1 MMCTADHARMAAN
14 SVPLPTSGLPVQ
26 ALERLSVKKLCT
38 LGFKLLTFKL
48 ERPVTNTTM
57 INYSTRDFAT
67 KEQLELYLLR
77 QEKAFSPEVIK
88 LFTEAGMLRRAVT
101 QIWNKEQSYR
111 VGIVF
116 EYRDQ
121 EAYKACQALLEEHY
135 LPAVEGLTT
144 KVVGSRGVVVHEFV
158 SDDFQD

>member
-1 MMCTADHARMAAN
+1 MNGSKFRATDDIKFAGPSISQPFR
-14 SVPLPTSGLPVQ
+14 
-26 ALERLSVKKLCT
+26 EKLCT
-38 LGFKLLTFKL
+38 LGLKLLTSKL

-158 SDDFQD
+158 SDDFLD

>member
-1 MMCTADHARMAAN
+1 M
-14 SVPLPTSGLPVQ
+14 
-26 ALERLSVKKLCT
+26 
-38 LGFKLLTFKL
+38 
-48 ERPVTNTTM
+48 TNTTM

-77 QEKAFSPEVIK
+77 QEKAFTPEVIK
-88 LFTEAGMLRRAVT
+88 LFTDAGMLRRVVT
-101 QIWNKEQSYR
+101 QIWNKEHSFR

-121 EAYKACQALLEEHY
+121 DAYIACQALLEQHY

-144 KVVGSRGVVVHEFV
+144 KVIGSRGVVVQEFM
-158 SDDFQD
+158 SDAFQD

>member
-1 MMCTADHARMAAN
+1 MAAG
-14 SVPLPTSGLPVQ
+14 SYHTPIR
-26 ALERLSVKKLCT
+26 RLGRPAHKARKSKLRLAC
-38 LGFKLLTFKL
+38 LDGKPHIDSNFYLHIHSRGRLM
-48 ERPVTNTTM
+48 TNTTM

-77 QEKAFSPEVIK
+77 QEKAFTPEVIK
-88 LFTEAGMLRRAVT
+88 LFTDAGMLRRVVT
-101 QIWNKEQSYR
+101 QIWNKEHSFR

-121 EAYKACQALLEEHY
+121 DAYIACQALLEQHY

-144 KVVGSRGVVVHEFV
+144 KVVGSRGVIVHEFV
-158 SDDFQD
+158 SDAFQD

>member
-1 MMCTADHARMAAN
+1 M
-14 SVPLPTSGLPVQ
+14 
-26 ALERLSVKKLCT
+26 
-38 LGFKLLTFKL
+38 
-48 ERPVTNTTM
+48 TNTSM

-88 LFTEAGMLRRAVT
+88 LFTDAGMLRRVVT
-101 QIWNKEQSYR
+101 QIWNTEQSYR
-111 VGIVF
+111 VGIIF

-121 EAYKACQALLEEHY
+121 DAYVSCQALLKEHY

-158 SDDFQD
+158 SDKYQD

>member
-1 MMCTADHARMAAN
+1 MIWKTLIFASDLIDN
-14 SVPLPTSGLPVQ
+14 LS
-26 ALERLSVKKLCT
+26 RLRNIIW
-38 LGFKLLTFKL
+38 
-48 ERPVTNTTM
+48 EIQMTNTTM
-57 INYSTRDFAT
+57 INYSTRDFAS

-88 LFTEAGMLRRAVT
+88 LFTDAGMLRRTVT
-101 QIWNKEQSYR
+101 QIWNTQQSFR
-111 VGIVF
+111 VGIIF

-121 EAYKACQALLEEHY
+121 SAYEACQVLLKKHY

-158 SDDFQD
+158 SEEFQD

>member
-1 MMCTADHARMAAN
+1 MT
-14 SVPLPTSGLPVQ
+14 T
-26 ALERLSVKKLCT
+26 
-38 LGFKLLTFKL
+38 
-48 ERPVTNTTM
+48 TTM

-88 LFTEAGMLRRAVT
+88 LFTDAGMLRRAVT
-101 QIWNKEQSYR
+101 QIWNKEQSFR

-121 EAYKACQALLEEHY
+121 DAYIACQALLEEHY

-158 SDDFQD
+158 SDEFQA

>member
-14 SVPLPTSGLPVQ
+14 SVPLPTSSLPAQ
-26 ALERLSVKKLCT
+26 ALESLFREKLCT
-38 LGFKLLTFKL
+38 LGLKLLTSKL

-116 EYRDQ
+116 EYRNQ

>member
-1 MMCTADHARMAAN
+1 M
-14 SVPLPTSGLPVQ
+14 
-26 ALERLSVKKLCT
+26 
-38 LGFKLLTFKL
+38 
-48 ERPVTNTTM
+48 TNTTM
-57 INYSTRDFAT
+57 MNYSTRDFAT

-88 LFTEAGMLRRAVT
+88 LFTDAGMLRRVVT
-101 QIWNKEQSYR
+101 QIWNKEQAHR

-121 EAYKACQALLEEHY
+121 DAYVACQPLLETHY

-144 KVVGSRGVVVHEFV
+144 KVVGSRGVIVHEFV
-158 SDDFQD
+158 SEEFQD

>member
-1 MMCTADHARMAAN
+1 MTAM
-14 SVPLPTSGLPVQ
+14 SGSDG
-26 ALERLSVKKLCT
+26 RLLIKCEQSD
-38 LGFKLLTFKL
+38 GRLTV
-48 ERPVTNTTM
+48 ESWSGQMTNTTM

-88 LFTEAGMLRRAVT
+88 LFTDAGMLRRAVT

-121 EAYKACQALLEEHY
+121 DAYVACQALLEEHY

-144 KVVGSRGVVVHEFV
+144 KVVGSRGVIVHEFV
-158 SDDFQD
+158 ADDFQD

>member
-1 MMCTADHARMAAN
+1 MDGSKFRATADIKSAGPSIRE
-14 SVPLPTSGLPVQ
+14 PF
-26 ALERLSVKKLCT
+26 LEKLCT
-38 LGFKLLTFKL
+38 LGLKLLTSKL

>member
-1 MMCTADHARMAAN
+1 MNASKFRATDDIKFAGPSIRQ
-14 SVPLPTSGLPVQ
+14 PFR
-26 ALERLSVKKLCT
+26 EKLCT
-38 LGFKLLTFKL
+38 LGLKLLTSKL

>member
-1 MMCTADHARMAAN
+1 MDGSKFHATAGIKSA
-14 SVPLPTSGLPVQ
+14 VPTIRKPFF
-26 ALERLSVKKLCT
+26 AKLCT
-38 LGFKLLTFKL
+38 LGLMLLTSEL

>member
-1 MMCTADHARMAAN
+1 M
-14 SVPLPTSGLPVQ
+14 
-26 ALERLSVKKLCT
+26 
-38 LGFKLLTFKL
+38 
-48 ERPVTNTTM
+48 TNVSM

-77 QEKAFSPEVIK
+77 QEKAFTPEVIK
-88 LFTEAGMLRRAVT
+88 LFTEAGMLRRVVT

-111 VGIVF
+111 VGIIF
-116 EYRDQ
+116 EYRDHD
-121 EAYKACQALLEEHY
+121 AYQNCQALLEQYY

-158 SDDFQD
+158 AENFVD

>member
-14 SVPLPTSGLPVQ
+14 SVPLPTSSLAGPSIR
-26 ALERLSVKKLCT
+26 EPFREKLCT
-38 LGFKLLTFKL
+38 LGLKLLTSKL

-111 VGIVF
+111 GHCVRIQGPGSLQSLPGI
-116 EYRDQ
+116 
-121 EAYKACQALLEEHY
+121 A
-135 LPAVEGLTT
+135 
-144 KVVGSRGVVVHEFV
+144 
-158 SDDFQD
+158 

>member
-1 MMCTADHARMAAN
+1 MHGCSCADGSKFRATADIKSAGPSIIEPFR
-14 SVPLPTSGLPVQ
+14 
-26 ALERLSVKKLCT
+26 EKLCT
-38 LGFKLLTFKL
+38 LGLKLLTTKL

>member
-1 MMCTADHARMAAN
+1 M
-14 SVPLPTSGLPVQ
+14 
-26 ALERLSVKKLCT
+26 
-38 LGFKLLTFKL
+38 
-48 ERPVTNTTM
+48 TNTTM

-77 QEKAFSPEVIK
+77 QEKAFSPAVIK

-116 EYRDQ
+116 EYKDQ
-121 EAYKACQALLEEHY
+121 EAYKACQALLEQHY
-135 LPAVEGLTT
+135 MPAVEGLTT

>member
-1 MMCTADHARMAAN
+1 
-14 SVPLPTSGLPVQ
+14 
-26 ALERLSVKKLCT
+26 
-38 LGFKLLTFKL
+38 
-48 ERPVTNTTM
+48 M

-77 QEKAFSPEVIK
+77 QEKAFSPDVIK
-88 LFTEAGMLRRAVT
+88 LFTEAGMLRRVVT
-101 QIWNKEQSYR
+101 QIWNRAVPSR
-111 VGIVF
+111 GLVF

-144 KVVGSRGVVVHEFV
+144 KVVFTRCYRS
-158 SDDFQD
+158 

>member
-1 MMCTADHARMAAN
+1 M
-14 SVPLPTSGLPVQ
+14 
-26 ALERLSVKKLCT
+26 
-38 LGFKLLTFKL
+38 
-48 ERPVTNTTM
+48 TNTTM

-121 EAYKACQALLEEHY
+121 DAYKACQALLEEHY
-135 LPAVEGLTT
+135 CRPWKASPPRSWARAASWFTSLYQTTSRTEHVAAAKTIHLARANMAIPGGLEPPTC
-144 KVVGSRGVVVHEFV
+144 
-158 SDDFQD
+158 